1 MNEDHACE
9 CESKDESRFRQLIGL
24 IRDMIDNDTI
34 IIVGLIAYM
43 CINHESLDLGQLI
56 AGGFIGYLGKT
67 KGA

>member
-1 MNEDHACE
+1 MSD
-9 CESKDESRFRQLIGL
+9 ESKFKQVVAL

-43 CINHESLDLGQLI
+43 CINHEVLDIGQLI